1 MLFYYKAKN
10 NSGEEVNGSIE
21 AIDQQAAVSELS
33 NRGLW
38 ATDITS
44 ESRESLL
51 GREVKFLSWVPGS
64 VFNAFLLQLS
74 VMIRSGVPLT
84 ESLASLENGETNVSL
99 KRVIQEVRR
108 EVEKGNPFSDALS
121 MHPQLFDPF
130 FVNMVRIGETGGV
143 LEQVLIK
150 LAAIRKRSISLRNQI
165 LSALAYPALLV
176 VVISVVLTILFG
188 FALPR
193 FAAIFKS
200 ANFPLPWQTR
210 FILDAGN
217 LFSNNL
223 NLIAAGAAFLL
234 LVAVWML
241 LTTFGRAIAGE
252 IALRIPILNRVV
264 KSFAMVHISEA
275 MSLLLAAGV
284 PLLELLT
291 SIEKTIAMPSARKT
305 LIQMKA
311 YVERGS
317 SMRLALEDDVI
328 FSSMAKKLI
337 ETGEKTGNLDQ
348 MFAEIAA
355 YYDEVMQS
363 SIKAVLSL
371 LEPFMIFIM
380 AAIVGF
386 VIIAV
391 ILPIFQMSSVFRG
404 S

>member
-1 MLFYYKAKN
+1 
-10 NSGEEVNGSIE
+10 
-21 AIDQQAAVSELS
+21 
-33 NRGLW
+33 
-38 ATDITS
+38 
-44 ESRESLL
+44 
-51 GREVKFLSWVPGS
+51 
-64 VFNAFLLQLS
+64 
-74 VMIRSGVPLT
+74 MIRSGVPLT